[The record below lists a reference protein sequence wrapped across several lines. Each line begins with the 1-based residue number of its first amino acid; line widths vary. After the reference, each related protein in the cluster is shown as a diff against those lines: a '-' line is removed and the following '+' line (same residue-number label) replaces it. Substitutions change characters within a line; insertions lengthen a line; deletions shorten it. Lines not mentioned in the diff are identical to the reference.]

1 MSRTATAAGAQLAN
15 AERMLAERRFDE
27 AAATLRQA
35 LAERPAHAPTLV
47 LLSRALYA
55 GGHYREAQTAAL
67 QAHAAKPSRGELL
80 FALARQL
87 ALFGEHDALMSCLRH
102 PGFRASAPA
111 QALAE
116 ASVLLSTLG
125 ENEEARALIT
135 VALARDPRHPGA
147 LYFSG
152 NLKMFFGDARSAAED
167 YERCLK
173 VAPHFAQ
180 AAWALSGLRRARDDD
195 NQVERMR
202 AQLAKAQPGYNAEI
216 YLNFGLFNELHDL
229 GRHDEAWAALES
241 GCRQKRAK
249 VRYQHAPTLDLLQ
262 RIEQACDARFLAD
275 AAEGGDAA
283 GSPIFIV
290 GMYRSGTTLL
300 EQILAG
306 HSRVS
311 DGGESFDFS
320 IELRHAADRPSKQV
334 IDQHIL
340 EASPKLDFA
349 EIGQRFLHRTEW
361 RKRGRERFTEKLP
374 ANFEVLGLIAK
385 ALPGARFLHLV
396 RDPVQTCF
404 SNLRVLFNEAAGY
417 SYDQRELAEYYL
429 AYRRLMRH
437 WHACLPGR
445 ILDVPFAELLG
456 DTEGTARRVLEFCGL
471 PFEPAV
477 LESRDR
483 GGAVTTA
490 SAAQVRGSVDP
501 ARAEAWRP
509 YAQALSPLR
518 VLLAQSLPDEVAR
531 P

>member
-1 MSRTATAAGAQLAN
+1 MSRN
-15 AERMLAERRFDE
+15 AP
-27 AAATLRQA
+27 AAANPLADSERLLAQGRVAEAVAALRQA
-35 LAERPAHAPTLV
+35 LAARPAHAPTLIQ
-47 LLSRALYA
+47 LSRALYA
-55 GGHYREAQTAAL
+55 AGQYRDAHHAAL
-67 QAHAAKPSRGELL
+67 QALAAKPTRGELL

-87 ALFGEHDALMSCLRH
+87 ALFGEHEGLMACLRA
-102 PGFRASAPA
+102 PGFRSSAPA

-125 ENEEARALIT
+125 ENEEARSLIT
-135 VALARDPRHPGA
+135 VALAREPRHPGA

-152 NLKMFFGDARSAAED
+152 NLKMFFGDARGAAED

-180 AAWALSGLRRARDDD
+180 AAWALSGLRRARADD

-229 GRHDEAWAALES
+229 GRHEEAWAALEA

-249 VRYQHAPTLDLLQ
+249 VRYRHAETLSLLK
-262 RIEQACDARFLAD
+262 RIEQICDARMLAD
-275 AAEGGDAA
+275 ASRDDHVTA
-283 GSPIFIV
+283 GPIFIV

-306 HSRVS
+306 HSQVS

-320 IELRHAADRPSKQV
+320 IELRRAADRPSNQV
-334 IDQHIL
+334 IDLPIL
-340 EASPKLDFA
+340 EACPQFDF
-349 EIGQRFLHRTEW
+349 EDIGRRFQQSTAW

-417 SYDQRELAEYYL
+417 SYDQRELSEYYL
-429 AYRRLMRH
+429 GYRRLMQH

-445 ILDVPFAELLG
+445 ILDVRFAELLG
-456 DTEGTARRVLEFCGL
+456 DTETVARRVLDFCRL

-509 YAQALSPLR
+509 YAESLRPLR
-518 VLLAQSLPDEVAR
+518 AMLAEGLPEEVER